1 MLKLTLEAI
10 QILDLIAREG
20 SFAGAA
26 EQLNKVPS
34 TVSYTVAK
42 LEEQLDML
50 IFDRRGPRV
59 SLTPAGEELLRE
71 GRWLIAA
78 ASDLESRLRKIAKG
92 FEAELAIVHDS
103 IVPTAALA
111 PEVVAFEALACGTRL
126 RIGSEV
132 LSGTWEALRER
143 RADLVLA
150 AGEPPLG
157 AQFQMRQVGTL
168 TFGFYV
174 APSHPLAQVRTPLS
188 EADLRGH
195 VAIVVGD
202 SARAL
207 PLRSTGVL
215 SGQRRIVV
223 PDMAAKLAFQEAGL
237 GFGFLPHACA
247 RRGLAEGRLVALDVV
262 QPKSPERFYLAWRD
276 EDAGEGLK
284 WWRQRLDRELIP
296 ALLEGPL
303 TALG

>member
-26 EQLNKVPS
+26 EQLHKVPS

-71 GRWLIAA
+71 GRWLVAA
-78 ASDLESRLRKIAKG
+78 ARDLESRLRKIAKG
-92 FEAELAIVHDS
+92 FESELTIVHDS

-111 PEVVAFEALACGTRL
+111 GEVAAFEALACGTRL
-126 RIGSEV
+126 RICSEV
-132 LSGTWEALRER
+132 LGGTWEALGDG
-143 RADLVLA
+143 RADLILA
-150 AGEPPLG
+150 AGEAPLG
-157 AQFQMRQVGTL
+157 HNFQTRQVGML
-168 TFGFYV
+168 TFGFFV
-174 APSHPLAQVRTPLS
+174 APDHPLALAVEPLT

-202 SARAL
+202 SARSV

-215 SGQRRIVV
+215 SGQRRMVV
-223 PDMAAKLAFQEAGL
+223 PDMAAKCAFQEAGL

-247 RRGLAEGRLVALDVV
+247 RRGLAAGRLVEKAVA
-262 QPKSPERFYLAWRD
+262 QPKSPERFYLAWRE

-284 WWRQRLDRELIP
+284 WWRKRLDRELIP
-296 ALLEGPL
+296 ALLEGHAP
-303 TALG
+303 